1 MVSAMKNQAIFE
13 AAVRLICETPNSEQT
28 ADYTDRAP
36 YILASLFSEAAA
48 TDAKYRLSHKLEK
61 SESSPTAYAD
71 LDASCPLSDAFFH
84 PAVYYLASMLVLEEN
99 EELSERLFAK
109 YSDGMALICAELPA
123 TATPISD
130 RYRLLSS

>member
-1 MVSAMKNQAIFE
+1 MKNQAIFE
-13 AAVRLICETPNSEQT
+13 AAVRLICEVPDAEQT
-28 ADYTDRAP
+28 ADYTERAP

-48 TDAKYRLSHKLEK
+48 TDAKYRLSHQSKVA
-61 SESSPTAYAD
+61 ESLPTAYAA
-71 LDASCPLSDAFFH
+71 LDGDFPLSDAFFH

-123 TATPISD
+123 TASPISD
-130 RYRLLSS
+130 RYRLLST